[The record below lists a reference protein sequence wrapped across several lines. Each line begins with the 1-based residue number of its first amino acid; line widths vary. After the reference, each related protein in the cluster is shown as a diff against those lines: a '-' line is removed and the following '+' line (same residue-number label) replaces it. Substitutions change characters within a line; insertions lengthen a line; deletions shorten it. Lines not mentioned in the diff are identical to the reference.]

1 MFVTKRNGSREE
13 MNVDKIRARVE
24 AATNSPSL
32 LDRVDVRAVTGRVV
46 DGLYNG
52 ATTVELD
59 GLAARMA
66 AAKAIEHPQYMD
78 LAGRISISA
87 HHKVTPGTFS
97 EAVNTLG
104 ASGVLAN
111 ELVATVAA
119 HKDELDAM
127 IDMERDFLLDYFG
140 FSTLMRAYLMRDKE
154 KKIVERPQYM
164 WMRVSVG
171 IHGDNLARVK
181 ETYDLLSQLYFTHA
195 TPTLFNAG
203 TANPQLSSCFLLAMQ
218 DDSID
223 GIYGTLTQCAKISKY
238 AGGIGLSV
246 HNIRA
251 TGSYIAGTNGTSNG
265 LVPMLRVFNATAR
278 YVDQGGGKRKGSF
291 AVYLEP
297 WHADI
302 VEFLDLKK
310 NNGKEEARARDL
322 FYALWIPSLFMERVE
337 KDEKWSLFC
346 PREAPGLA
354 DCHSGEF
361 DALYAQYENEGR
373 ARRSLR
379 ARKLFQMIIQ
389 AQVETGTPYML
400 YKDACNA
407 KSNQRHLGTIKSSN
421 LCTEIVQY
429 TSPEEIAVCNLAS
442 VALPKFAGEEQEF
455 DFVGLGAVVEVMV
468 QNLNIIIDRNFYP
481 VDEAR
486 ASNYRHRPIGCGVQ
500 GLCDVF
506 MKFGFPFESPEA
518 KALNRKIFETIY
530 YHAMKASV
538 DLAERDGPYESFP
551 GSPLSEGKFQFD
563 LWGVEPTPGRYDWE
577 ALRGRVLTSG
587 ARNSLLVA
595 PMPTASTSQILG
607 NTEGIDPLTAN
618 IYHRRTIAGEF
629 TVVNRCMVDALGD
642 KWTPEVQNLIIHDRG
657 SIARVPNLDD
667 HTKQIFK
674 TVWEIK
680 QKAVLDMAAQR
691 GPYICQSQSM
701 NVHFENPT
709 EQKLAAMHMYA
720 FKAGLKT
727 GMYYLRSRAANDPIQ
742 FTVDEQKVAEV
753 LGRPKEEEEVE
764 EECLMCGS

>member
-1 MFVTKRNGSREE
+1 MFVTKRNGTREQ
-13 MNVDKIRARVE
+13 MNVDKIRARV
-24 AATNSPSL
+24 AAAANCPSL
-32 LDRVDVRAVTGRVV
+32 LDHVDVEAVTQRVV

-52 ATTVELD
+52 ATTIELD

-66 AAKAIEHPQYMD
+66 AAKAIQHPEYMD
-78 LAGRISISA
+78 LAGRIAISA
-87 HHKVTPGTFS
+87 HHKVTPDTFS
-97 EAVNTLG
+97 EAVETLG
-104 ASGVLAN
+104 AGILSN
-111 ELVATVAA
+111 ELVATVATYKA
-119 HKDELDAM
+119 ELNAM
-127 IDMERDFLLDYFG
+127 IVMDRDFMLDYFG
-140 FSTLMRAYLMRDKE
+140 FSTLIRAYLMRDKE
-154 KKIVERPQYM
+154 KKIIERPQYM

-171 IHGDNLARVK
+171 IHGNNLEQVK
-181 ETYDLLSQLYFTHA
+181 KTYDLLSKLYFTHA

-203 TANPQLSSCFLLAMQ
+203 TANPQLSSCFLLTMQ

-223 GIYGTLTQCAKISKY
+223 GIYATVTQCAKISKY

-291 AVYLEP
+291 AIYVEP

-302 VEFLDLKK
+302 QAFLDLKK
-310 NNGKEEARARDL
+310 NQGKEEARARDL
-322 FYALWIPSLFMERVE
+322 FYALWIPSLFMRRVE
-337 KDEKWSLFC
+337 RDETWSLFC

-354 DCHSGEF
+354 DCHSEEF
-361 DALYAQYENEGR
+361 DALYAQYEHEGR
-373 ARRSLR
+373 AKRTLR

-389 AQVETGTPYML
+389 SQVETGTPYML
-400 YKDACNA
+400 YKDACNN

-429 TSPEEIAVCNLAS
+429 TSRDEVAVCNLAS
-442 VALPKFAGEEQEF
+442 VALPKFAGEGQEY
-455 DFVGLGAVVEVMV
+455 DFAHLGAVVEVMV
-468 QNLNIIIDRNFYP
+468 HNLNLIIDKNFYP
-481 VDEAR
+481 VKEAQT
-486 ASNYRHRPIGCGVQ
+486 SNYRHRPIGCGVQ
-500 GLCDVF
+500 GLSDVF
-506 MKFGFPFESPEA
+506 MKFGYPFESKEA
-518 KALNRKIFETIY
+518 KDLNRKIFETIY

-538 DLAERDGPYESFP
+538 ELAERDGPYESFQ

-563 LWGVEPTPGRYDWE
+563 LWEVQPIPGRYDWE
-577 ALRGRVLTSG
+577 ALRRRVLVSG

-629 TVVNRCMVDALGD
+629 TVVNRYMVEALGN
-642 KWTPEVQNLIIHDRG
+642 KWTPDVQNLIIHDRG
-657 SIARVPNLDD
+657 SISRVPSVDKR
-667 HTKQIFK
+667 TKEIFK

-709 EQKLAAMHMYA
+709 EQRLAAMHMYA

-742 FTVDEQKVAEV
+742 FTVDEQKVAET
-753 LGRPKEEEEVE
+753 LQAKDDEE